1 MSSFSLIQ
9 ISDTHLSR
17 ARPQFVAN
25 FEAAAAE
32 IARLSPDLVVHT
44 GDIAVEAPERTDDL
58 DFGREAMESLSAP
71 WHAIPGN
78 HDIGDNP
85 DDGYQPR
92 RPVSVDGI
100 ARYRDRFGPDRWVVS
115 QGGWTLI
122 GLNAQ
127 LFGTGLDEEAAQI
140 DWLAE
145 TLGSASG
152 PVGVF
157 CHKPLMRDALEE
169 TPEVE
174 MRYVPLSVRPALAD
188 LLGQADVR
196 LFASGH
202 VHQGRIHTVGA
213 RQHVWAPATAFWLP
227 DEVQL
232 KVGHKACGLVHY
244 RFAPDGV
251 TAEILYPDSMGAP
264 DYASVRQA
272 YAA

>member
-44 GDIAVEAPERTDDL
+44 GDIAVEAPERPDDL
-58 DFGREAMESLSAP
+58 DFGREAMQSLSAP

-78 HDIGDNP
+78 HDVGDNP
-85 DDGYQPR
+85 DDGYVPR

-100 ARYRDRFGPDRWVVS
+100 ARYRERFGPDRWAVS
-115 QGGWTLI
+115 QAGWTLI

-127 LFGTGLDEEAAQI
+127 LFRSGLDEEAAQA

-145 TLGSASG
+145 TLDAAPG
-152 PVGVF
+152 PVGIF

-174 MRYVPLSVRPALAD
+174 MRYVPLTVRPALAE
-188 LLGQADVR
+188 LMEQADVR

-202 VHQGRIHTVGA
+202 VHQGRSHAVGT

-227 DEVQL
+227 DDVQH

-244 RFAPDGV
+244 RFTPDGV
-251 TAEILYPDSMGAP
+251 STEILYPESMDAP
-264 DYASVRQA
+264 GYQTVKDA